1 MTEIR
6 ELSDEIFEITKGKK
20 QLSTKNLDPGH
31 NVYGEKLLFLEGI
44 EYRIWDPRRSKLG
57 AMVLKKFEVP
67 LRKDSRV
74 LYLGAATGTTVSHVS
89 DIVSE
94 GAVYAVE
101 FSARSMRNLLG
112 LADRRKNIHPILA
125 DAGRPERY
133 AHLVG
138 AVDVIFQDVAQPNQA
153 EIAAKNAARFLK
165 KEGFLLL
172 SLKARSIDTTASPK
186 QVFKNEVKKLE
197 EAFEPKFEILKAR
210 ELAPFHEDHLGL
222 IAKIR
227 VSENEKI

>member
-1 MTEIR
+1 MAEIR
-6 ELSDEIFEITKGKK
+6 ELSEEIFEITKGKK

-31 NVYGEKLLFLEGI
+31 NVYGEKLLFVEGV
-44 EYRIWDPRRSKLG
+44 EYRAWDPRRSKLG
-57 AMVLKKFEVP
+57 AMVLKKFKIP
-67 LRKDSRV
+67 LKKDSRV

-101 FSARSMRNLLG
+101 FSARSMRDFLG

-125 DAGRPERY
+125 DAGRPESY

-138 AVDVIFQDVAQPNQA
+138 PVDVIFQDVAQPNQA

-165 KEGFLLL
+165 KDGLLML
-172 SLKARSIDTTASPK
+172 SIKARSIDTAAPPK

-197 EAFEPKFEILKAR
+197 EAFEPKFEVLNAH
-210 ELAPFHEDHLGL
+210 ELAPYHEDHLGL

-227 VSENEKI
+227 MSE